1 MMQERYLFLYEEITK
16 HLQRL
21 QRAFMHLNN
30 AVGLPLTAEKV
41 EKILSNDTLSS
52 FLDQI
57 AYRFSKIQDSLGKLI
72 RSYLFL
78 KGENVENLTMID
90 VLNYAEKYN
99 LNINKEK
106 WFELRELKNAIAHE
120 YERELSKIAETINKI
135 YEEIEYLRIIVEN
148 LKIN

>member
-1 MMQERYLFLYEEITK
+1 MMQEKYLFLYEEITK

-21 QRAFMHLNN
+21 ERAFTNLNN
-30 AVGLPLTAEKV
+30 TLGLPLTAEKV
-41 EKILSNDTLSS
+41 EKILSDDILSS

-99 LNINKEK
+99 LKINKEK
-106 WFELRELKNAIAHE
+106 WFELRELRNAITHE
-120 YERELSKIAETINKI
+120 YGRELSKIAETINKI
-135 YEEIEYLRIIVEN
+135 YEEIEYLRNIVES
-148 LKIN
+148 LK

>member
-1 MMQERYLFLYEEITK
+1 MMQEKYLFLYEEITK

-21 QRAFMHLNN
+21 ERAFTNLNN
-30 AVGLPLTAEKV
+30 TLGLPLTAEKV
-41 EKILSNDTLSS
+41 EKILSDDILSS

-99 LNINKEK
+99 LKINKEK
-106 WFELRELKNAIAHE
+106 WFELRELRNAITHE
-120 YERELSKIAETINKI
+120 YERELSKVAETINKI
-135 YEEIEYLRIIVEN
+135 YEEIEYLRNIVES
-148 LKIN
+148 LK